1 MVMDKQIYAAMELV
15 DHEIRLVLG
24 EFFNTRFNVLKV
36 ERVACSGIEN
46 LSIIDKKAVI
56 STIQNTIENASKR
69 LGSKIERVLL
79 SIPSK
84 NARRI
89 SMKVT
94 VPIESIDRKVTVLD
108 IRKAIRKA
116 MNTKLESNLVL
127 INAVASRYTCNGIT
141 TRRVPLGEVC
151 SELTVQIDLLC
162 ADRDLTYDV
171 VSCIE
176 GAGCE
181 VLDVCLDCYAIA
193 KEACLFEQTVD
204 QNMVV
209 LKLEQNTTTMALLY
223 GGKLVSSDILKL
235 GYKHWVD
242 VLSNKVKL
250 PFDIAARLCKYN
262 CQLDATEFSETPIYI
277 WSRQQT
283 TYTLSEKQLCEAIK
297 APVEQWLKQIKE
309 ACQDIVSSR
318 TTTVV
323 LTGEGAEIQGLD
335 QCLKAVL
342 GCEVKK
348 YAPDTLG
355 ARTPAL
361 ACCLGLFYAYKDQ
374 SEIRGGFTSSIN
386 MEQFKQSITYKKET
400 KEKTNNDENTL
411 TSKLKSILFDTK

>member
-46 LSIIDKKAVI
+46 LNIIDKKAVI
-56 STIQNTIENASKR
+56 STIQNAVDNASKCF
-69 LGSKIERVLL
+69 GSKIERVLL

-94 VPIESIDRKVTVLD
+94 VPIESIDRKVTILD

-116 MNTKLESNLVL
+116 MNTKLDSNLVL

-151 SELTVQIDLLC
+151 NELTVQIDLLC
-162 ADRDLTYDV
+162 ADRTLTYEV
-171 VSCIE
+171 VSCVE
-176 GAGCE
+176 EAGCE

-204 QNMVV
+204 QNIVV

-223 GGKLVSSDILKL
+223 GGKMVSSNLLKL

-242 VLSNKVKL
+242 ALADKVKL
-250 PFDIAARLCKYN
+250 PFDIAERLCKYN
-262 CQLDATEFSETPIYI
+262 CQLDAGEFTETPIYI
-277 WSRQQT
+277 WSRHKT

-297 APVEQWLKQIKE
+297 APVEQWIAQIKE
-309 ACQDIVSSR
+309 ACQDIIASR
-318 TTTVV
+318 TTTVI

-335 QCLKAVL
+335 QCLKLIL

-348 YAPDTLG
+348 YVPETLG
-355 ARTPAL
+355 ARNPAL
-361 ACCLGLFYAYKDQ
+361 SCCLGMFYAYKDQ
-374 SEIRGGFTSSIN
+374 SEIRGEFTSSIN
-386 MEQFKQSITYKKET
+386 MEQFKQSITYKKEIND
-400 KEKTNNDENTL
+400 KTNTDENTL
-411 TSKLKSILFDTK
+411 TSKLKSILFDAK